1 MAAQLVSGVADLVA
15 RAHARAEKKQS
26 AFRDAAMAAAFSRA
40 LCLVNRFLVAAKSS
54 VGLSA
59 LSEDRFLPRAD
70 HEDAV
75 VVALKGNKRK
85 NTNTTQ
91 SAWAPRI
98 FMVQASNDRGPDYN
112 AMMNCAFAA
121 VKHQIMVDAC
131 YLRLGKESS
140 PFLEQVC
147 DLTGGLFLAPNDR
160 TQGQGVL
167 AQILLSVF
175 LAPIQCRRQM
185 KLPGLNQVDFRARCF
200 ESGAMVDRAFVCNQC
215 LSVFSKKPTEQ
226 CPTCGAWIVDKTNA
240 HNRVS
245 Y

>member
-1 MAAQLVSGVADLVA
+1 M
-15 RAHARAEKKQS
+15 
-26 AFRDAAMAAAFSRA
+26 
-40 LCLVNRFLVAAKSS
+40 
-54 VGLSA
+54 
-59 LSEDRFLPRAD
+59 
-70 HEDAV
+70 
-75 VVALKGNKRK
+75 ALKGSKKKK
-85 NTNTTQ
+85 NTTAQ

-98 FMVQASNDRGPDYN
+98 FMIQASNDRGSDYN

-121 VKHQIMVDAC
+121 VKHQVMVDAC

-160 TQGQGVL
+160 TQGQGAF

-175 LAPIQCRRQM
+175 LAPLHCRHKM

-226 CPTCGAWIVDKTNA
+226 CPTCGAWIVDKTSTRS
-240 HNRVS
+240 RVGPVTK
-245 Y
+245 